1 MLRLRE
7 LRKAKGVTQ
16 QELAAFLSITQATL
30 SGWETEKFQID
41 TANLI
46 KCANYFNVSVD
57 YLLGNSD
64 TEAKI
69 TDIHTTS
76 PIIAEDVTIFP
87 VIGNIAAGYDNV
99 VLESW
104 TGATVEIPNSYLKG
118 RKKEDF
124 IVLEVVGNSMFPEY
138 REGDRVLILKQS
150 TLDYSGQ
157 VGAVLYNDEYTTLK
171 KVEFIPGEDWIRLV
185 PINPNHEPQRIEG
198 EALEHCRIIGIPKF
212 LLRFFEDR

>member
-1 MLRLRE
+1 MDFGTKLKDLRVSCGWTQSQLADK
-7 LRKAKGVTQ
+7 LNLSKANISKYESNFVEPNLETLKMIASIFDVT
-16 QELAAFLSITQATL
+16 L
-30 SGWETEKFQID
+30 
-41 TANLI
+41 
-46 KCANYFNVSVD
+46 D
-57 YLLGNSD
+57 YLLGKDLHKFSP
-64 TEAKI
+64 TI
-69 TDIHTTS
+69 TDNTT
-76 PIIAEDVTIFP
+76 TFP
-87 VIGNIAAGYDNV
+87 VIGEIAAGYDNV

-212 LLRFFEDR
+212 LLRFFEER